1 MTTFSSLTLSISF
14 HFPQPRPQG
23 AFPWLWG
30 RPAPKAREKRPGDEV
45 AFSDLQGKSFFPTF
59 FSFIT
64 VRKHSMCDFDKIRKG
79 AENTEGRANGQGSR
93 AVTKHCWCLLIGQN
107 YYFFFP
113 RKKHRSR
120 FWLAKTGL
128 TMPFQWLLKRFSFF
142 SLLQRSTAKP
152 DPQSLFLRRKNKAF
166 AEKTHSYLTN

>member
-1 MTTFSSLTLSISF
+1 MGFVMTTFSSVTLSISF
-14 HFPQPRPQG
+14 HFPICKENP
-23 AFPWLWG
+23 
-30 RPAPKAREKRPGDEV
+30 
-45 AFSDLQGKSFFPTF
+45 FSYL

-128 TMPFQWLLKRFSFF
+128 TMLFQWVLKRFSFF

-152 DPQSLFLRRKNKAF
+152 DPQSLVLRRKNKAF
-166 AEKTHSYLTN
+166 AEETHSYLTK

>member
-1 MTTFSSLTLSISF
+1 MGFVMTTFSSVTLSISF
-14 HFPQPRPQG
+14 HFPICKENP
-23 AFPWLWG
+23 
-30 RPAPKAREKRPGDEV
+30 
-45 AFSDLQGKSFFPTF
+45 FSYL

-113 RKKHRSR
+113 RKKRRSR
-120 FWLAKTGL
+120 FWLAKTR
-128 TMPFQWLLKRFSFF
+128 PSYNAFSVSTSEVFF
-142 SLLQRSTAKP
+142 LFSPPTKYSKAGSTKP
-152 DPQSLFLRRKNKAF
+152 RLRRNNKAF
-166 AEKTHSYLTN
+166 AEKKPFLFK

>member
-1 MTTFSSLTLSISF
+1 MGFVMTMFSSVTLSISF
-14 HFPQPRPQG
+14 HFPICKENP
-23 AFPWLWG
+23 
-30 RPAPKAREKRPGDEV
+30 
-45 AFSDLQGKSFFPTF
+45 FFYLF
-59 FSFIT
+59 FFYHGQK

-79 AENTEGRANGQGSR
+79 AENTEGRANKQGSR

-128 TMPFQWLLKRFSFF
+128 TMLFQWVLKRFSFF

-152 DPQSLFLRRKNKAF
+152 IHKVSFWGERIKLSQKKPILI
-166 AEKTHSYLTN
+166 